1 MSQNKKFQF
10 KTSKTLNFKPEFK
23 SLFNQNTLTE
33 NEEQKISKNKIKRFS
48 SEKINLD
55 KLNFKRQKTIGLPL
69 VKEAQTS
76 RLIRYK
82 KYSPFTT
89 LYAEINRTKREI
101 NSYIKEGREIC
112 NSIERR
118 NKYDNHLYFSPNNT
132 HTDKFKKKMF
142 LTQSTFFQTPEVRKK
157 NKSLFMNELNSTK
170 KKKNLDIINTNKKKN
185 KKKNKDIYNP
195 YQINNPK
202 EEDEHESRKSS
213 ISSKEK
219 YETIIVKKGRM
230 KTFVVS
236 YIPKWHDKNKFINIK
251 ATKEIIESIDFQ
263 KNIFSDEIAVLL
275 DNLNS
280 YKKRYIMDEGLCY
293 YFYNASLKNQR
304 TINQLLEET
313 IGLLIEISYLLLND
327 YSEEI
332 DRFVANVQDRPNK
345 IDDKLV
351 ENENEEF
358 KINIKTFIECTSFI
372 KICFDCYENII
383 LYDKNFLIKKVNFK
397 KIMQFFQRARLNAG
411 QLTYFTESIF
421 NNFNSDDRVV
431 NRFLKEMK
439 MYRMKNKNKKNIIK
453 LNKNKN
459 DSIDF
464 YNYNGPIILKENQEQ
479 KKRKRLNVALDR
491 DFSQTKRN
499 YHPKHVDFNSPIVNE
514 LLKYATKQF
523 TSQILSERIIQ
534 RFKQRER
541 EEDLNLDLE

>member
-1 MSQNKKFQF
+1 MSEMNKFRF
-10 KTSKTLNFKPEFK
+10 KTSKTLNYKPEFK
-23 SLFNQNTLTE
+23 SIFNQNTKTE
-33 NEEQKISKNKIKRFS
+33 PEEKKNSKNKIKRFK
-48 SEKINLD
+48 SEKIDLN
-55 KLNFKRQKTIGLPL
+55 KLNIIKPKTLGFPI

-89 LYAEINRTKREI
+89 IYAEINRSKREI

-157 NKSLFMNELNSTK
+157 NKSLFKNELNLTK
-170 KKKNLDIINTNKKKN
+170 KKNFFNDNKKQK

-195 YQINNPK
+195 YQINNTND
-202 EEDEHESRKSS
+202 EEEHESRKSS
-213 ISSKEK
+213 ISTKEK
-219 YETIIVKKGRM
+219 YETIEVKKGRM

-236 YIPKWHDKNKFINIK
+236 YIPKWHDKNEFINIK

-263 KNIFSDEIAVLL
+263 KNIFADEIAVLL
-275 DNLNS
+275 DNLNA

-304 TINQLLEET
+304 IINQLLEET

-327 YSEEI
+327 YSDEI
-332 DRFVANVQDRPNK
+332 DRFVANVQDRPNS

-372 KICFDCYENII
+372 KICFECYENII
-383 LYDKNFLIKKVNFK
+383 LYDKNFLIKKVNFY

-411 QLTYFTESIF
+411 QLAYFTESIF

-431 NRFLKEMK
+431 IRFLKEMK

-459 DSIDF
+459 DDIDF
-464 YNYNGPIILKENQEQ
+464 YNYKGPIILKENQEQ
-479 KKRKRLNVALDR
+479 RKRKRLNIALDR
-491 DFSQTKRN
+491 DFSQSKQN
-499 YHPKHVDFNSPIVNE
+499 YHPKHVDFNSRIVND

-523 TSQILSERIIQ
+523 KSQILSERIIQ

-541 EEDLNLDLE
+541 EDYLNLDIE

>member
-1 MSQNKKFQF
+1 MSEMNKFRF
-10 KTSKTLNFKPEFK
+10 KTSKTLNYKPEFK
-23 SLFNQNTLTE
+23 SIFNQNTK
-33 NEEQKISKNKIKRFS
+33 NESEEKKNSKNKIKRFK
-48 SEKINLD
+48 SEKIDLN
-55 KLNFKRQKTIGLPL
+55 KLNIIKPKTLGFPI

-89 LYAEINRTKREI
+89 IYAEINRSKREI

-157 NKSLFMNELNSTK
+157 NKSLFKNELNLTK
-170 KKKNLDIINTNKKKN
+170 KKNFFNDNKKQK

-195 YQINNPK
+195 YQINNTND
-202 EEDEHESRKSS
+202 EEEHESRKSS
-213 ISSKEK
+213 ISTKEK
-219 YETIIVKKGRM
+219 YETIEVKKGRM

-236 YIPKWHDKNKFINIK
+236 YIPKWHDKNEFINIK

-263 KNIFSDEIAVLL
+263 KNIFADEIAVLL
-275 DNLNS
+275 DNLNA

-304 TINQLLEET
+304 IINQLLEET

-327 YSEEI
+327 YSDEI
-332 DRFVANVQDRPNK
+332 DRFVANVQDRPNS

-372 KICFDCYENII
+372 KICFECYENII
-383 LYDKNFLIKKVNFK
+383 LYDKNFLIKRNNFY

-411 QLTYFTESIF
+411 ELKYFSESIL

-459 DSIDF
+459 DDIDF
-464 YNYNGPIILKENQEQ
+464 YNYKGPIILKENQEQ
-479 KKRKRLNVALDR
+479 RKRKRLNIALDR
-491 DFSQTKRN
+491 DFSQSKQN
-499 YHPKHVDFNSPIVNE
+499 YHPKHVDFNSRIVND

-523 TSQILSERIIQ
+523 KSQILSERIIQ

-541 EEDLNLDLE
+541 EDYLNLDIE

>member
-1 MSQNKKFQF
+1 MSEMNKFRF
-10 KTSKTLNFKPEFK
+10 KTSKTLNYKPEFK
-23 SLFNQNTLTE
+23 SIFNQNTKTE
-33 NEEQKISKNKIKRFS
+33 PQEKKNSKNKIKRFK
-48 SEKINLD
+48 SEKIDLN
-55 KLNFKRQKTIGLPL
+55 KLNIIKPKTLGFPI

-89 LYAEINRTKREI
+89 IYAEINRSKREI

-157 NKSLFMNELNSTK
+157 NKSLFKNELNLTK
-170 KKKNLDIINTNKKKN
+170 KKNFFSDNKKQK

-195 YQINNPK
+195 YQINNTND
-202 EEDEHESRKSS
+202 EEEHESRKSS

-219 YETIIVKKGRM
+219 YETIEVKKGRM

-236 YIPKWHDKNKFINIK
+236 YIPKWHDKNEFINIK

-263 KNIFSDEIAVLL
+263 KNIFADEIAVLL
-275 DNLNS
+275 DNLNA

-304 TINQLLEET
+304 IINQLLEET

-327 YSEEI
+327 YSDEI
-332 DRFVANVQDRPNK
+332 DRFVANVQDRPNS

-372 KICFDCYENII
+372 KICFECYENII
-383 LYDKNFLIKKVNFK
+383 LYDKNFLIKRNNFY

-411 QLTYFTESIF
+411 ELKYFSESIL

-459 DSIDF
+459 DDIDF
-464 YNYNGPIILKENQEQ
+464 YNYKGPIILKENQEQ
-479 KKRKRLNVALDR
+479 RKRKRLNIALDR
-491 DFSQTKRN
+491 DFSQSKQN
-499 YHPKHVDFNSPIVNE
+499 YHPKHVDFNSRIVND

-523 TSQILSERIIQ
+523 KSQILSERIIQ

-541 EEDLNLDLE
+541 EDYLNLDIE